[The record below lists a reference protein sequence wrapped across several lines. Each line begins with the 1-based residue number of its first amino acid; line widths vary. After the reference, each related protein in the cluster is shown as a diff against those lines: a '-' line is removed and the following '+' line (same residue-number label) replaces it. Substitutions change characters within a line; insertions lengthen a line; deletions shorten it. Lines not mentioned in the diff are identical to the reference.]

1 VCNGSTSALYIHFL
15 DGKRLEMLND
25 IFKTYEAMKYRQ
37 LEKETGDKHEKGV
50 ISEAAAQC
58 YLHEY
63 DTEALNS
70 RKV

>member
-1 VCNGSTSALYIHFL
+1 MTSS
-15 DGKRLEMLND
+15 
-25 IFKTYEAMKYRQ
+25 KTYEAMKYRQ
-37 LEKETGDKHEKGV
+37 LEKETGDKNEKGV

-63 DTEALNS
+63 GTEEALNS